1 MQKVYALGALLRS
14 NEMAGQKT
22 GVDWSIDGVNS
33 PVRSIEHTRDG
44 TKKPLAMV
52 CERPGDGQLMR

>member
-33 PVRSIEHTRDG
+33 PVRSIEHKR
-44 TKKPLAMV
+44 
-52 CERPGDGQLMR
+52 GDAKNRSRCSASGWGINS